1 MKHGNQKIPH
11 VYTMEPQSEN
21 DGIFQP
27 RKNRKVSIWKQ
38 VDSQV
43 RWART
48 TEILMLFFSWDHRT
62 SSNHQLF
69 MSIEDHHSVE
79 IDLKVIKIWNDQPV
93 VGFNEES

>member
-1 MKHGNQKIPH
+1 MDGYIQPYPPIMKHGNQKIPH

-48 TEILMLFFSWDHRT
+48 TEILMLFFPEITEHHLTT
-62 SSNHQLF
+62 SYLCQLR
-69 MSIEDHHSVE
+69 I
-79 IDLKVIKIWNDQPV
+79 IIPLK
-93 VGFNEES
+93 ST